1 MFEHP
6 FIQAVLFYFERGG
19 FVIWPLSL
27 GAALLWF
34 ALGSRFMLL
43 RRGVRGDL
51 RKVIRN
57 MKGEDKE
64 PKGLIDLAIVLG
76 NDALEDA
83 PDARRQ
89 DFIDEAL
96 GWLNGEL
103 TRYSTVIFIVTA
115 AAPLAGLLGTVTGM
129 IETFD
134 SMKDMSLFSQSG
146 GIAGG
151 ISQALFTTQMG
162 LAVAIPGLLAGRALQ
177 RKEQLL
183 RGEIEQVKAILLE
196 GPLQREANA

>member
-1 MFEHP
+1 M
-6 FIQAVLFYFERGG
+6 
-19 FVIWPLSL
+19 WPLSF

-34 ALGSRFMLL
+34 ALGSRFVLL
-43 RRGVRGDL
+43 RRGVRGSL
-51 RKVIRN
+51 RKAMDRVQRD
-57 MKGEDKE
+57 GKE
-64 PKGLIDLAIVLG
+64 PKGLVDLAIVIG
-76 NDALEDA
+76 AKAAKEA
-83 PDARRQ
+83 PVGRRK
-89 DFIDEAL
+89 DFVDEAL
-96 GWLNGEL
+96 GWLTPEL

-183 RGEIEQVKAILLE
+183 RGEIEQVKALLLE
-196 GPLQREANA
+196 KSSGAEVLA

>member
-1 MFEHP
+1 MSSHL
-6 FIQAVLFYFERGG
+6 ILNRLFT
-19 FVIWPLSL
+19 L
-27 GAALLWF
+27 AL
-34 ALGSRFMLL
+34 
-43 RRGVRGDL
+43 
-51 RKVIRN
+51 KVIRN

-134 SMKDMSLFSQSG
+134 SMKDMSLFSQSR

-196 GPLQREANA
+196 GPRQREANA